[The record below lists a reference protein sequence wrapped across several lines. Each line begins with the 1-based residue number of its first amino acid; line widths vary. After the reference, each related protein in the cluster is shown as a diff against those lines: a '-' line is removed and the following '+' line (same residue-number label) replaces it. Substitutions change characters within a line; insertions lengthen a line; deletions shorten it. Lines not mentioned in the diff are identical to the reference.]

1 MNIERRIGLNLCVS
15 EQSIMFPVP
24 YQVRNGRVILQVLY
38 MVVWVFMSV
47 CLGEPNFLRPLLCR
61 YYIFSFSTFCLF
73 SDCST
78 ENDKDWSR
86 LFKYSVKMEVFRRIV
101 FLCQITT
108 IKKRLRT
115 LIDKRTPSE
124 KTSHI
129 RKPLMCSTYASIKDN
144 TVF

>member
-15 EQSIMFPVP
+15 EQSIMFPVL

-38 MVVWVFMSV
+38 MVVWVFMCV

-86 LFKYSVKMEVFRRIV
+86 LFK
-101 FLCQITT
+101 
-108 IKKRLRT
+108 
-115 LIDKRTPSE
+115 
-124 KTSHI
+124 
-129 RKPLMCSTYASIKDN
+129 
-144 TVF
+144 

>member
-1 MNIERRIGLNLCVS
+1 MS
-15 EQSIMFPVP
+15 EQSIMFPAP

-38 MVVWVFMSV
+38 MVVWVFMCV
-47 CLGEPNFLRPLLCR
+47 CLGEPNFSRPLLCR
-61 YYIFSFSTFCLF
+61 YYIFIFSTFCLF
-73 SDCST
+73 SDCAK

-86 LFKYSVKMEVFRRIV
+86 LFKYSVEMEVFRKIV

-108 IKKRLRT
+108 TKKRLRT

-129 RKPLMCSTYASIKDN
+129 RKPLMCSPYASIKDN